1 MAARLAGIKTILS
14 SRHNDD
20 RFRQYAVIKW
30 GNRLLA
36 RQHVRIIAI
45 SDWIAEFVHTVEGIP
60 AEKIVR
66 IHYGIDPE
74 RLQGDGW
81 GIGFYVNGH
90 PRLVKSKGSVYMEY
104 EALSSAVRHARSRVI
119 LAHIRRAS
127 NPRGLP
133 REKLMGEENSQPFSY
148 ERYIFAHNG
157 IITIPDEL
165 AGTLGSWR
173 GRIRGLNDSEVYF
186 WFLMKE
192 LHEGMDLASALRRL
206 EETLEGLWEEARQ
219 THQDKKQ
226 PYVGLNMIL
235 SDGKCLY
242 AYCGHGDYETNSKSL
257 CFGDQP
263 MLEMSY
269 VLGED
274 RLVVA
279 SEKTNREEDW
289 KPINDGE
296 LLISKIS
303 NGEIVIEVEEIP

>member
-1 MAARLAGIKTILS
+1 MC
-14 SRHNDD
+14 
-20 RFRQYAVIKW
+20 
-30 GNRLLA
+30 RLLGMLSIKRA
-36 RQHVRIIAI
+36 DASKYILEDPCSLFAQSKA
-45 SDWIAEFVHTVEGIP
+45 
-60 AEKIVR
+60 
-66 IHYGIDPE
+66 DPE

-81 GIGFYVNGH
+81 GVGFYVNGH
-90 PRLVKSKGSVYMEY
+90 PRLVKSGGPVYMEY

-148 ERYIFAHNG
+148 GRYIFAHNG

-219 THQDKKQ
+219 THLDKKQ

-235 SDGKCLY
+235 SDGEGLY
-242 AYCGHGDYETNSKSL
+242 AYCRHGGHEGRSL
-257 CFGDQP
+257 CFKDRP
-263 MLEMSY
+263 VFEMSY
-269 VLGED
+269 VLNED
-274 RLVVA
+274 GLVVA
-279 SEKTNREEDW
+279 SEKTNLEEEW
-289 KPINDGE
+289 RPIGDGE
-296 LLISKIS
+296 LLIGRIEG
-303 NGEIVIEVEEIP
+303 GEIVLESEKVP